1 MNLYNYHNDPESLYG
16 NENIDT
22 IVPEFFYKLYK
33 HDPQELKKR
42 EAGIAKS
49 PEFSF
54 KYARFILKGRF
65 EKGEDAI
72 ATSPK
77 FSFKYARNVLK
88 RNRFKKGEPAI
99 ATDAEYSLDYAVE
112 ILDGVDGGER
122 FEMGEPAIAKD
133 AVQALWYVKTVI
145 KDRWEMAEPAIFKS
159 KYKLDYIYY
168 LKSIGVDTEFAK

>member
-1 MNLYNYHNDPESLYG
+1 MNLYQYYNNPESLYG

-22 IVPEFFYKLYK
+22 MLPDFFYKLYK

-65 EKGEDAI
+65 EEGEDAI
-72 ATSPK
+72 ATSPRY
-77 FSFKYARNVLK
+77 SYKYARSVLK
-88 RNRFKKGEPAI
+88 RNRFEMGEPAI
-99 ATDAEYSLDYAVE
+99 ATDAESSLDYAVE

-133 AVQALWYVKTVI
+133 ANSALWYVKSVI
-145 KDRWEMAEPAIFKS
+145 KDRWEEAEPAIFKS
-159 KYKLDYIYY
+159 MYKHDYLYY
-168 LKSIGVDTEFAK
+168 LESIGVDTSFAK